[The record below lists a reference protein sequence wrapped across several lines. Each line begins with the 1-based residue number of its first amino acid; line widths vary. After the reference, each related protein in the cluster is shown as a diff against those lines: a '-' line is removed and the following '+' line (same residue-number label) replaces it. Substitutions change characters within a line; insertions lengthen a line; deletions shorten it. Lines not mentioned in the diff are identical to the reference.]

1 MCDDQSSLLKE
12 LLQGR
17 LLGHPIHPMLVHFP
31 AALFPTS
38 LLFDL
43 LTFGGLALFV
53 QMAFYTI
60 AVGEA
65 AAVIAAVTGAIDYF
79 TKLVPGTAAFRV
91 GTVHALLNAGILALY
106 GFNLGLRVGPA
117 LEAPRT
123 PVGPFLLSVAGVVLL
138 TVSNYLG
145 GRLIYHFGV
154 GVRLTGHEN

>member
-1 MCDDQSSLLKE
+1 MAGLLLKE
-12 LLQGR
+12 LLEGR

-43 LTFGGLALFV
+43 LSSGGLALFV
-53 QMAFYTI
+53 QVAFYTM
-60 AVGEA
+60 AVGETA
-65 AAVIAAVTGAIDYF
+65 AIVAAITGAVDYF

-91 GTVHALLNAGILALY
+91 GTLHALLNVGILLLY
-106 GFNLGLRVGPA
+106 GFNLGLRAGAA

-123 PVGPFLLSVAGVVLL
+123 PAGPFLLSIAGVVLL

-145 GRLIYHFGV
+145 GRLVYQFGV